1 MVRDKELE
9 LLMDL
14 GKVKKIERKV
24 NTGHVPFTIQPD
36 TLLFL
41 FYNKQGQRSKLYEC
55 MYFPIALRASR
66 ILAY

>member
-36 TLLFL
+36 IKTLFIIH
-41 FYNKQGQRSKLYEC
+41 FS
-55 MYFPIALRASR
+55 F
-66 ILAY
+66 